1 MEGELMINK
10 ILKKIAENSSEAAK
24 VRIKMKELGFKWCS
38 TGGPC
43 EAYHKDIGDGKSM
56 YVVGESETEVP
67 ETFNET
73 YGVAIFED
81 KGETEKYATFNGY
94 DDFAANYMDM
104 SKYEDVDY

>member
-1 MEGELMINK
+1 MINK

-24 VRIKMKELGFKWCS
+24 VRIKMKALGFEWCS
-38 TGGPC
+38 TVGPC
-43 EAYHKDIGDGKSM
+43 ETYHKDIGDGKSM
-56 YVVGESETEVP
+56 YVVGENETEVP

-81 KGETEKYATFNGY
+81 KGETEKYAMFNDY

-104 SKYEDVDY
+104 SKYEDVDC